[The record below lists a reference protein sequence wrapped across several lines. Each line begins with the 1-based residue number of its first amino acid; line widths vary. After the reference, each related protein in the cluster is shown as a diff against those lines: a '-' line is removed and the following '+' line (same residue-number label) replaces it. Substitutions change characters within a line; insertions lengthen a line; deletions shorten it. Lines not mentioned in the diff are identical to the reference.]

1 MKKETF
7 IMAIEAID
15 KQYRHDI
22 EISKILES
30 AFSECYSANLMYKN
44 HLLSNALF
52 QVLQEEMNDLELC
65 NHGQSWIEWFCWEID
80 FGRESFRLKAYRK
93 DKSII
98 KMDNAGDLYDYLM
111 EAK

>member
-1 MKKETF
+1 MKRETF
-7 IMAIEAID
+7 IMAVEAID
-15 KQYRHDI
+15 KQCRHDI
-22 EISKILES
+22 EMSKRLETV
-30 AFSECYSANLMYKN
+30 FPECYSEHLMYQN

-65 NHGQSWIEWFCWEID
+65 NHGQSWIEWFCWETD

-93 DKSII
+93 DKSVI

-111 EAK
+111 EPI

>member
-1 MKKETF
+1 MKREAF
-7 IMAIEAID
+7 IVAIEAID
-15 KQYRHDI
+15 AQYRYDV
-22 EISKILES
+22 ERSKRLETV
-30 AFSECYSANLMYKN
+30 FPECNSANLMYKN

-52 QVLQEEMNDLELC
+52 KVLQEEMKDERLNEF
-65 NHGQSWIEWFCWEID
+65 GQSWIEWFCWETD

-93 DKSII
+93 DKSVI